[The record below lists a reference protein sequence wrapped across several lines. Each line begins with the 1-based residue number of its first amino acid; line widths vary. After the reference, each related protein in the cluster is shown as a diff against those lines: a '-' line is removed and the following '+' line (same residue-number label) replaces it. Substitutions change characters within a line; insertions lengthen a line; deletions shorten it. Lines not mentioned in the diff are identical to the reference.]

1 MTHRGLLS
9 GGEDILMEEHGTDGK
24 KSGGLT
30 VSGEEAGLKV
40 IGLLERHFGL
50 PKSLLHRWIR
60 TGQVRVNGGR
70 VQPFARVE
78 EGDTVRVPPFA
89 EAMAGEAGETKAAV
103 QDLPELPIIGEK
115 DGLVAVFKPAG
126 LPTQPGTGHEDSASE
141 RLRAMSGIPLFPSLR
156 RTGSTGT
163 RRESCSAAG
172 LSRPSRGPRNSSAI
186 MTGSARN
193 TSPGLRGNGRTE
205 ASTCSGTTSQSALW
219 AATRK

>member
-1 MTHRGLLS
+1 
-9 GGEDILMEEHGTDGK
+9 MEEHGTDGK

-50 PKSLLHRWIR
+50 PAGAGCSPSPGWRKAIR
-60 TGQVRVNGGR
+60 CG
-70 VQPFARVE
+70 F
-78 EGDTVRVPPFA
+78 
-89 EAMAGEAGETKAAV
+89 
-103 QDLPELPIIGEK
+103 LPSRRPW
-115 DGLVAVFKPAG
+115 
-126 LPTQPGTGHEDSASE
+126 PGNPERRRLRFRICRNSPSSERRTALWPSSSRPDCPRSPERDMRIPRRSASGPCP
-141 RLRAMSGIPLFPSLR
+141 GIPLFPSLR